1 MDAFES
7 IQMDARKS
15 SGIAFQQ
22 FMKVADH
29 LDPKGRRGKTGRW
42 KNMTYLECKSSQS
55 ILMLPYFWLFAFF
68 FFPFHLLEDFFC
80 TRILLI
86 LFVVLCVNIF

>member
-22 FMKVADH
+22 FMKVADC
-29 LDPKGRRGKTGRW
+29 LDPRGRRGKTGRW
-42 KNMTYLECKSSQS
+42 KNMTYLECNPSQS
-55 ILMLPYFWLFAFF
+55 IVMLPYFWLFV
-68 FFPFHLLEDFFC
+68 FFPLPS
-80 TRILLI
+80 T
-86 LFVVLCVNIF
+86 

>member
-22 FMKVADH
+22 FMKVADC
-29 LDPKGRRGKTGRW
+29 LDPRGRRGKTGRW

-55 ILMLPYFWLFAFF
+55 IVMLPYFWL
-68 FFPFHLLEDFFC
+68 
-80 TRILLI
+80 
-86 LFVVLCVNIF
+86 VVLFPLPST